1 MKLKVIYTLNIS
13 SEYAPLIPVIAS
25 MEGWTPE
32 DGRTAEQ
39 YINDVISK
47 PRVALTFQTVVFN
60 AIEKYFGVIGK
71 AQLEAVKAKYLD
83 QFSVTSEF
91 VQDEE
96 SEPV

>member
-25 MEGWTPE
+25 MEGWTPD

-47 PRVALTFQTVVFN
+47 PRVAISFQTVVFN
-60 AIEKYFGVIGK
+60 AIEKYFGIVGK
-71 AQLEAVKAKYLD
+71 SQADSVKNKYLE

-91 VQDEE
+91 VNDEE
-96 SEPV
+96 SEPA